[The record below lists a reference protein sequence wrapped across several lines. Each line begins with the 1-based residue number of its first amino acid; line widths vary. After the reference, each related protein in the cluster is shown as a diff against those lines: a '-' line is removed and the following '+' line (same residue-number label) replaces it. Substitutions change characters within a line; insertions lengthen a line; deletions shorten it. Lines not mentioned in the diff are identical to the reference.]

1 MSLDVNLRLVN
12 TKTGEYRCLED
23 GSFRG
28 GNFTFVKDLID
39 NMDKYGKYIPITDEI
54 FEYLCKHAFA
64 KLRDDGFC
72 DFDEDYGIMGFI
84 KLLHLRDF
92 FAKLGYTL
100 CVEADW

>member
-12 TKTGEYRCLED
+12 TKTGEYKGLEN

-28 GNFTFVKDLID
+28 NSFTFVRALAES
-39 NMDKYGKYIPITDEI
+39 MDKYGQYIAVTDEV
-54 FEYLCKHAFA
+54 FEYLCLNAFE
-64 KLRDDGFC
+64 KLKIEGFC
-72 DFDEDYGIMGFI
+72 DFDENYGMMGFI

>member
-23 GSFRG
+23 ERFRG
-28 GNFTFVKDLID
+28 NNFTFVKDLVE
-39 NMDKYGKYIPITDEI
+39 NMDKYGQYVPITDEI
-54 FEYLCKHAFA
+54 FEYLCKHSFE
-64 KLRDDGFC
+64 KLKDEGFC
-72 DFDEDYGIMGFI
+72 DFNENCGIMGFI